1 MSVDFY
7 RAFEDKFRGSRELIL
22 SRLNVYLPF
31 IRPIKELNG
40 PPNALDLGCG
50 RGEWLELLDR
60 EGFDATGVDVDEGML
75 KACEQLH
82 LTARKADAL
91 SYLESLP
98 DASVG
103 VVSAFHMVEH
113 IPFDALQQLVQHALR
128 VLVPGGLLIM
138 ETPNPENL
146 QVGAHTFYYDP
157 THQRPIPPMLLA
169 FLPEHYG
176 FARTKILRLQQD
188 PRLDTAHAP
197 ELMDVLGGPSPDYAV
212 VAQKQAKAHTLA
224 RFDHAFAQ
232 DHGLTLHTLA
242 TRYDASRA
250 QQVEASQSVAQQAL
264 SSANSASSV
273 AQQALTSAN
282 SASNVAQ
289 QALTSADSA
298 SSVAQQAFADAR
310 QTRELIVNLEATL
323 QHYQHLTVITEQRV
337 NDLLNST
344 SWRVTAPLR
353 WLSTALRKLLA
364 LPWRVVRF
372 GVRALLLPAMRFVL
386 ARPSLRQTIRSVL
399 KRFPSVAHRLHL
411 LAIHRGLVPA
421 PATPAAPAQVP
432 PTPAAEPEHPL
443 TPHGKR
449 IYDELKLA
457 VEQYNNKVKETL
469 NP

>member
-1 MSVDFY
+1 MSADFY

-22 SRLNVYLPF
+22 SRLDVYLPF
-31 IRPIKELNG
+31 VRPIKEVSG
-40 PPNALDLGCG
+40 QPNALDLGCG

-60 EGFDATGVDVDEGML
+60 EGFDATGVDLDEGML

-82 LTARKADAL
+82 LNAHKADAIG
-91 SYLESLP
+91 YLESLP

-103 VVSAFHMVEH
+103 VISAFHMVEH
-113 IPFDALQQLVQHALR
+113 IPFEALQQLVQQALR

-146 QVGAHTFYYDP
+146 QVGAHTFFYDP

-188 PRLDTAHAP
+188 PRLDTIHSP

-212 VAQKQAKAHTLA
+212 VAQKHAKAHTLA
-224 RFDHAFAQ
+224 KFDDAFAT
-232 DHGLTLHTLA
+232 DLGLTLHTLA

-250 QQVEASQSVAQQAL
+250 KLIEASREASQQALSSASNASSVAQQAL
-264 SSANSASSV
+264 SSA
-273 AQQALTSAN
+273 
-282 SASNVAQ
+282 SN
-289 QALTSADSA
+289 A
-298 SSVAQQAFADAR
+298 SSVAQQAFADA
-310 QTRELIVNLEATL
+310 QLTRELIVKFEATL
-323 QHYQHLTVITEQRV
+323 QHHQDLTFITEQRV

-353 WLSTALRKLLA
+353 WLSTALRRLLA
-364 LPWRVVRF
+364 LPWRVCRF
-372 GVRALLLPAMRFVL
+372 GGRALLLPVMRFVL
-386 ARPSLRQTIRSVL
+386 ARQALRQSLSSLL

-421 PATPAAPAQVP
+421 PIDTSLAATQAP
-432 PTPAAEPEHPL
+432 EPERAL
-443 TPHGKR
+443 APHARR
-449 IYDELKLA
+449 IYDELKKA
-457 VEQYNNKVKETL
+457 VAQHRQTQK
-469 NP
+469 P

>member
-7 RAFEDKFRGSRELIL
+7 RAFEDKFRGSRELIR
-22 SRLNVYLPF
+22 SRLAVYLPF
-31 IRPIKELNG
+31 IHPLKEIIG
-40 PPNALDLGCG
+40 QPNVVDLGCG
-50 RGEWLELLDR
+50 RGEWLELLDS
-60 EGFDATGVDVDEGML
+60 EGFAATGVDLDEGML

-82 LTARKADAL
+82 LKTHKADAI
-91 SYLESLP
+91 SYLQSLP

-113 IPFDALQQLVQHALR
+113 IPFEALQLLVQQALR

-146 QVGAHTFYYDP
+146 QVGAHTFYNDP
-157 THQRPIPPMLLA
+157 THQRPIPPLLLA

-176 FARTKILRLQQD
+176 YARTKILRLQQD
-188 PRLDTAHAP
+188 PRLDTVHAP
-197 ELMDVLGGPSPDYAV
+197 ELMDVLGGPSPDYAI
-212 VAQKQAKAHTLA
+212 VAQKNAKAHSLA
-224 RFDHAFAQ
+224 RFDHAFAT

-250 QQVEASQSVAQQAL
+250 QQIESSREASRQALSSANEASSVAQQAL

-273 AQQALTSAN
+273 AQQAI
-282 SASNVAQ
+282 
-289 QALTSADSA
+289 
-298 SSVAQQAFADAR
+298 ADAR
-310 QTRELIVNLEATL
+310 KIRELITSFEATV

-344 SWRVTAPLR
+344 SWRATAPLR
-353 WLSTALRKLLA
+353 WLSTALRKLLS

-372 GVRALLLPAMRFVL
+372 GVRTLLLPVIRFVL
-386 ARPSLRQTIRSVL
+386 ARQALRRTLSSVL

-421 PATPAAPAQVP
+421 PAVVAPAP
-432 PTPAAEPEHPL
+432 PPPPANEPEPGHPL
-443 TPHGKR
+443 TPHAKR
-449 IYDELKLA
+449 IYDELKKA
-457 VEQYNNKVKETL
+457 ITQHQEN
-469 NP
+469 